1 MARIRALDAR
11 LANQIAAGEV
21 VERPASVLKEL
32 LENAIDAG
40 ARQIDI
46 DVERG
51 GVQLIRVR
59 DDGEGIAHA
68 DLPLAVQRHA
78 TSKIHAEE
86 DLEAVATL
94 GFRGE
99 ALAAIASVSRL
110 QLVSRAAGS
119 ELAYRVL
126 CEGRE
131 MSARVEPAAHPEGTT
146 VEMRDLFFNTPARRK
161 FLRSENTEFDHLQD
175 VVRKLALATF
185 SVRLRLR
192 HNGREVLDL
201 PAVSATS
208 TPERRLR
215 QILGE
220 SFASAAVS
228 IDESAAGLRLHGW
241 MGLPTHARA
250 QADLQFFY
258 VNGRVVRDRIV
269 THAVRK
275 AYDDVLYQA
284 RHPVYLLY
292 LELDPAAVDV
302 NVHPTKHEVRF
313 RDQRLVHDFIFRSLH
328 RSLAQPVGR
337 AGSPATPANLPPHMA
352 AAAPSQAQVWQALQG
367 QLALR
372 AALETAVPVASTA
385 AAVGEMNVAEAT
397 APALADDLPLG
408 FALAQVHGI
417 YILAQNRQGLV
428 VVDMHAAHERITY
441 ERLKAAWAQ
450 GRIASQPLLLPVAV
464 TLSAHE
470 VERLLRS
477 AVELAELGLEIEQAG
492 PEQVWVRAMPALL
505 PVQEAEALLRD
516 ILADL
521 LVEGESSRLQDR
533 QHEVLA
539 TLACHAAVRAGR
551 ILSLSEM
558 NALMREMEATER
570 SAQCNHG
577 RPTSVQL
584 SLADL
589 DRWFLR
595 GR

>member
-1 MARIRALDAR
+1 MARICALDAR

-46 DVERG
+46 DIERG

-110 QLVSRAAGS
+110 QLVSRAVGS
-119 ELAYRVL
+119 DLAYRVL

-161 FLRSENTEFDHLQD
+161 FLRSESTEFDHIQD
-175 VVRKLALATF
+175 VVRKLALASF
-185 SVRLRLR
+185 SIRLRLR
-192 HNGREVLDL
+192 HNGREILDL

-208 TPERRLR
+208 TADRRLR

-220 SFASAAVS
+220 SFATAAVS
-228 IDESAAGLRLHGW
+228 IDETAAGLRLHGW

-258 VNGRVVRDRIV
+258 VNGRIVRDRV
-269 THAVRK
+269 VAHAVRK
-275 AYDDVLYQA
+275 AYADVLYQA

-328 RSLAQPVGR
+328 RSLAQPVGGAVSR
-337 AGSPATPANLPPHMA
+337 LPAATLPPHVA
-352 AAAPSQAQVWQALQG
+352 ASTPSLAQVQQALQG

-372 AALETAVPVASTA
+372 AALGVPVTASGATTA
-385 AAVGEMNVAEAT
+385 TVAEAPP
-397 APALADDLPLG
+397 PAADEDWPLG
-408 FALAQVHGI
+408 FALGQVHGI
-417 YILAQNRQGLV
+417 YILAQNRHGLV

-441 ERLKAAWAQ
+441 EGLKAAWAQ
-450 GRIASQPLLLPVAV
+450 GRIARQPLLLPVAV
-464 TLSAHE
+464 SLSERE

-477 AVELAELGLEIEQAG
+477 AEELAELGLEIEQAG

-505 PVQEAEALLRD
+505 PAQEAESLLRD
-516 ILADL
+516 LLADL
-521 LVEGESSRLQDR
+521 LVEGVSSRLQDR
-533 QHEVLA
+533 QHEVLS

-551 ILSLSEM
+551 VLSLSEM
-558 NALMREMEATER
+558 NALLREMEATER